1 MDDHSQIWDEAQELI
16 RGQISK
22 EFKDKGASDYIL
34 WICLNTLVVKS
45 HNILCFLPRQSE
57 IKLGIVLDRL
67 AISWNKCIAVVEL
80 NPNQIVLF

>member
-1 MDDHSQIWDEAQELI
+1 MDDHSQIWDVAQELI
-16 RGQISK
+16 RSQVSK

-34 WICLNTLVVKS
+34 WICFNTPVVKS

-67 AISWNKCIAVVEL
+67 AIFWNKSITVVKL
-80 NPNQIVLF
+80 NLNQIVLF